1 MNRKIE
7 MNNDY
12 RYDVDLSQAGIKVD
26 DTDLFSA
33 KEKSSVDALNKV
45 LSTTVELKSNDNAI
59 FNLFI
64 EFNCT
69 KRDGI
74 TYPSGIATTEAHIWR
89 INVGE
94 LVFEFPTHFLK
105 WVYEKRL
112 ELEIKDSP
120 IINVTDLQVTGMLVP
135 AANILSYYHQYKKS
149 EEYRRYRLKNL
160 TLWR

>member
-1 MNRKIE
+1 

-26 DTDLFSA
+26 ENNLFST

-45 LSTTVELKSNDNAI
+45 LSTTVELKSCDNAI
-59 FNLFI
+59 YNLFI

-94 LVFEFPTHFLK
+94 LVYEFPTHFLK
-105 WVYEKRL
+105 WLYLKKEEL
-112 ELEIKDSP
+112 ELKTSP
-120 IINVTDLQVTGMLVP
+120 IINKTDLDVTGMLVP
-135 AANILSYYHQYKKS
+135 AADILNLYIQYKKS
-149 EEYRRYRLKNL
+149 PEFLNKRLKEL
-160 TLWR
+160 GIRK

>member
-1 MNRKIE
+1 MNTIE

-12 RYDVDLSQAGIKVD
+12 RYDVDLSLAGVKVD
-26 DTDLFSA
+26 DNNLFST

-59 FNLFI
+59 YNLFI

-94 LVFEFPTHFLK
+94 LVYEFPTHFLK
-105 WVYEKRL
+105 WVFNKRT
-112 ELEIKDSP
+112 ELGIEERP
-120 IINVTDLQVTGMLVP
+120 IINKTDLDVTGMLVP
-135 AANILSYYHQYKKS
+135 ASEILNYYHQYKKS
-149 EEYRRYRLKNL
+149 EEYRNYRIKNL
-160 TLWR
+160 KLWK

>member
-1 MNRKIE
+1 
-7 MNNDY
+7 MNNDH
-12 RYDVDLSQAGIKVD
+12 RYDVDLSLAGVKVD
-26 DTDLFSA
+26 DNNLFST
-33 KEKSSVDALNKV
+33 KERSSVDALNKV

-59 FNLFI
+59 YNLFI

-105 WVYEKRL
+105 WIYIKRA
-112 ELEIKDSP
+112 ELGIKDSP
-120 IINVTDLQVTGMLVP
+120 IINKTDLDVTGMLVP
-135 AANILSYYHQYKKS
+135 ASEILNYYHQYKKS
-149 EEYRRYRLKNL
+149 EEYRKYRIKNL
-160 TLWR
+160 KLWK